1 MCAGGFHWSHS
12 CVSVRTLGTKPK
24 LCSGEIYIPTKCPPV
39 EFYRDDSSKFTN
51 ARARAMGEHLKKQP
65 GKQEEQEESPTPT
78 NQMNPTVSMLQSS
91 RCFDLEYPKHIMV
104 KQLFLCDSEW
114 FVWHLQS
121 VVLSHTYWYILYGT
135 LRRNLPCI
143 YTNLFDSNQQYVGRR
158 NKFSS
163 KQQNGKFQDFFWKH
177 LLQR

>member
-91 RCFDLEYPKHIMV
+91 RCFDLEYPKQYHGETTV
-104 KQLFLCDSEW
+104 
-114 FVWHLQS
+114 FVWQWMVRMTLAVCSTVPHILVHSLWDTTAQS
-121 VVLSHTYWYILYGT
+121 AVH
-135 LRRNLPCI
+135 I
-143 YTNLFDSNQQYVGRR
+143 YKSVWFKSTIRW
-158 NKFSS
+158 KK
-163 KQQNGKFQDFFWKH
+163 KQIFIQTAKW
-177 LLQR
+177 

>member
-1 MCAGGFHWSHS
+1 MCVGGFHWSHS

-24 LCSGEIYIPTKCPPV
+24 LCSGKIYIPTKCPPV
-39 EFYRDDSSKFTN
+39 EFYRDFFKT
-51 ARARAMGEHLKKQP
+51 Q
-65 GKQEEQEESPTPT
+65 EQEPWENTSRSNLERKKNKKKAQLQPTKWIQQYLCCSLHGALIW
-78 NQMNPTVSMLQSS
+78 NIQSN
-91 RCFDLEYPKHIMV
+91 IMV

-135 LRRNLPCI
+135 LRRNLPRI

-177 LLQR
+177 WLQR